1 VFILNFFA
9 IFLLAAV
16 LSFTTEEIFIKL
28 GQTIKGLLNATFGAL
43 RAELTALNTADM
55 PSFSSA
61 GKGSIDIDD
70 RAGVTGVAVAGGP
83 PANGNIYLASTPQQ
97 RP

>member
-16 LSFTTEEIFIKL
+16 LSFATEEISIKL
-28 GQTIKGLLNATFGAL
+28 GQTIDGLLNATFGAL
-43 RAELTALNTADM
+43 RAELTTLNTADM

-61 GKGSIDIDD
+61 GKGSIDIDG
-70 RAGVTGVAVAGGP
+70 RAGATGVAVAGGA
-83 PANGNIYLASTPQQ
+83 PANGDIYLTSTPRQ